1 MLMVKANKD
10 IVRQIRKARAI
21 TEKLEWER
29 NQRIRIEL
37 RRIAHWKASNAL
49 KEKSA

>member
-10 IVRQIRKARAI
+10 IVQQIRKARAI
-21 TEKLEWER
+21 REKLEWER

-37 RRIAHWKASNAL
+37 RRIAHWKANKL
-49 KEKSA
+49 PTTI